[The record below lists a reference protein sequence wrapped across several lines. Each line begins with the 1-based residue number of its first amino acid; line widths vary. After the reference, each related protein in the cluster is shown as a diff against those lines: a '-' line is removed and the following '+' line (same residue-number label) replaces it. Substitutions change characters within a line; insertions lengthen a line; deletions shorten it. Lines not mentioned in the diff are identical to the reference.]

1 MKDTV
6 TSERFDLLEPGSVL
20 LNFKEEFDDLG
31 QDVYHPAETGGRS
44 RRLAQHYATFDP
56 TTGDASVTRLKTQLF
71 LQGETNKLTG
81 HIARPIEP
89 TRSSTDMT
97 PYIKWGFQQIQ
108 ERFPLDELEQEW
120 LVNTHL
126 IRTHALETKEGVPVP
141 EGIHQDGVD
150 FLIMGAVSRDNVKG
164 GVSTV
169 HRADDGP
176 AIFETTLTP
185 GQAILIDDSQ
195 LFHMASSVV
204 PENGGTGY
212 RDMILMGFHFWSRDH
227 YRYDWKD
234 NVYVAE

>member
-6 TSERFDLLEPGSVL
+6 TSERFDLLEPGNVL
-20 LNFKEEFDDLG
+20 LSFKDEFDDLG

-56 TTGDASVTRLKTQLF
+56 TTGEAHVTRLKTQLF

-89 TRSSTDMT
+89 TRAETDMT
-97 PYIKWGFQQIQ
+97 PYIKWGFRQIQ
-108 ERFPLDELEQEW
+108 ERFPLDDLEREW

-126 IRTHALETKEGVPVP
+126 M
-141 EGIHQDGVD
+141 
-150 FLIMGAVSRDNVKG
+150 IMGAVSRENIEG

-169 HRADDGP
+169 HRSESDP
-176 AIFETTLTP
+176 PIFETTLMP

-204 PENGGTGY
+204 PKSGGAGH

-234 NVYVAE
+234 NIYVAE

>member
-6 TSERFDLLEPGSVL
+6 TSERFDLLEPGNVL
-20 LNFKEEFDDLG
+20 LSFKDEFDDLG

-56 TTGDASVTRLKTQLF
+56 TTGEANVTRLKTQLF

-89 TRSSTDMT
+89 TRAETDMT
-97 PYIKWGFQQIQ
+97 PYIKWGFRQIQ
-108 ERFPLDELEQEW
+108 ERFPLDDLEREW

-126 IRTHALETKEGVPVP
+126 IRTHALPTKAGVPVP
-141 EGIHQDGVD
+141 EGVHQDGVD
-150 FLIMGAVSRDNVKG
+150 FLIMGAVSRENIEG

-169 HRADDGP
+169 HRSESDP
-176 AIFETTLTP
+176 PIFETTLMP

-204 PENGGTGY
+204 PKSGGAGH

-234 NVYVAE
+234 NIYVAE